1 MRVMA
6 VLLAAGAGSRFH
18 DAGGVG
24 RPRHDAVDGPT
35 HKLLADLHGRPLWR
49 HSLDHVLAA
58 GLDEVVVI
66 TGAAPLDIADLHV
79 HGLEGDDHDAGG
91 RDVERDADAGG
102 VAVTVIHN
110 PRWASGQASS
120 LQAAVA
126 AATAADVEA
135 IVVGLAD
142 QPFIGP
148 SAWRAVALAPAECA
162 LVVATYDGRRGP
174 NPVRIARSLWPQL
187 PTEGD
192 EGARGLLRRLE
203 DQVCAVA
210 CVGSAADIDTLED
223 LERWTS
229 S

>member
-6 VLLAAGAGSRFH
+6 ALLAAGRGSRFRAP
-18 DAGGVG
+18 AGG
-24 RPRHDAVDGPT
+24 PA
-35 HKLLADLHGRPLWR
+35 HKLLADLDGRPLWR
-49 HSLDHVLAA
+49 HSLDHLVAA
-58 GLDEVVVI
+58 GFDDVVVI
-66 TGAAPLDIADLHV
+66 TGAVALDP
-79 HGLEGDDHDAGG
+79 AG
-91 RDVERDADAGG
+91 
-102 VAVTVIHN
+102 VTVVHN
-110 PRWASGQASS
+110 PAWASGQASS
-120 LQAAVA
+120 LQLAIA
-126 AATAADVEA
+126 AATAADADA

-148 SAWRAVALAPAECA
+148 SAWRAVADAPPECE

-174 NPVRIARSLWPQL
+174 NPVRIGRALWPQL

-203 DQVCAVA
+203 GEVCLVA